1 MMYQPETE
9 YYLGKNE
16 QNGYT
21 IVEHINHRFPHEGR
35 CVFSVCEYGISDDS
49 GAPISYDDTFVEIE
63 EDVRKQAMRMFRDV
77 ERELVLIGNEGS
89 TPIEGN
95 VKAGDY
101 LFSRGEYYHVIS
113 LHQGHE
119 LFQSFYCDKYDLDFD
134 PDPFTLDD
142 LGTTLEEL
150 MEDCF
155 LISKETYEMAL
166 QTARNGISQITA
178 YLSDQYIRHKGI
190 ESTNL

>member
-1 MMYQPETE
+1 MYKPETE
-9 YYLGKNE
+9 YYLGQNE

-63 EDVRKQAMRMFRDV
+63 EDVRKQAMKMFRDV
-77 ERELVLIGNEGS
+77 ERKLVLIGNEGS

-101 LFSRGEYYHVIS
+101 LFSRGEFYHVIS

-119 LFQSFYCDKYDLDFD
+119 LFQSFYCNKYDLDFD

-142 LGTTLEEL
+142 LGTTLDEL
-150 MEDCF
+150 MEDSF
-155 LISKETYEMAL
+155 LISKETYDKAL
-166 QTARNGISQITA
+166 QAARNGIAQITV
-178 YLSDQYIRHKGI
+178 YLSDQYIRHKGL
-190 ESTNL
+190 ESSNL

>member
-1 MMYQPETE
+1 MYQPETE
-9 YYLGKNE
+9 YYLGQNE

-77 ERELVLIGNEGS
+77 ERKLVLIGNEGS

-101 LFSRGEYYHVIS
+101 LFSRGEFYHVVS

-166 QTARNGISQITA
+166 LEARNGITQITE

>member
-1 MMYQPETE
+1 MYQPETE
-9 YYLGKNE
+9 YYLGQNE

-63 EDVRKQAMRMFRDV
+63 EDVRKQAMKMFRDV
-77 ERELVLIGNEGS
+77 ERKLVLIGNEGS

-101 LFSRGEYYHVIS
+101 LFSRGEFYHVVS

-166 QTARNGISQITA
+166 LEARNGISQITA

>member
-1 MMYQPETE
+1 MYQPETE
-9 YYLGKNE
+9 YYLGQNE

-49 GAPISYDDTFVEIE
+49 GAPISYDDTYVEIE

-77 ERELVLIGNEGS
+77 ERKLVLIGNEGS

-101 LFSRGEYYHVIS
+101 LFSRGEFYHVVS

-150 MEDCF
+150 MEDSF
-155 LISKETYEMAL
+155 LISKETYDKAL
-166 QTARNGISQITA
+166 QAARNGIAQVTA
-178 YLSDQYIRHKGI
+178 YLSDQYIQHTGI
-190 ESTNL
+190 QETSL

>member
-1 MMYQPETE
+1 MYQPETE
-9 YYLGKNE
+9 YYLGQNE

-77 ERELVLIGNEGS
+77 ERKLVLIGNEGS

-95 VKAGDY
+95 VKSGDY
-101 LFSRGEYYHVIS
+101 LFSRGEFYHVVS

-166 QTARNGISQITA
+166 QTARNGITQTTE
-178 YLSDQYIRHKGI
+178 YLSDQYIRHKGFG
-190 ESTNL
+190 STNL

>member
-1 MMYQPETE
+1 MYQPETE
-9 YYLGKNE
+9 YYLGQNE
-16 QNGYT
+16 QNGYA

-63 EDVRKQAMRMFRDV
+63 EDVRKQAMKMFRDV
-77 ERELVLIGNEGS
+77 KRKLVLIGNEGS

-101 LFSRGEYYHVIS
+101 LFSRGEFYHVVS

-155 LISKETYEMAL
+155 LISKETYETAL
-166 QTARNGISQITA
+166 QVAQNGISQITA

>member
-1 MMYQPETE
+1 MYQPETE
-9 YYLGKNE
+9 YYLGQNE

-63 EDVRKQAMRMFRDV
+63 EDVRKQAMKMFRDV
-77 ERELVLIGNEGS
+77 ERKLVLIGNEGS

-101 LFSRGEYYHVIS
+101 LFSRGEFYHVVS

-155 LISKETYEMAL
+155 LISKETYETAL
-166 QTARNGISQITA
+166 QVAQNGISQITA

>member
-1 MMYQPETE
+1 MYQPETE
-9 YYLGKNE
+9 YYLGPND

-21 IVEHINHRFPHEGR
+21 IVEHINRRFPYEGR
-35 CVFSVCEYGISDDS
+35 CAFTVCKYGISDGE
-49 GAPISYDDTFVEIE
+49 GAPIRYDDTYVEIE
-63 EDVRKQAMRMFRDV
+63 EVVRKHAMRMFRDV

-95 VKAGDY
+95 VNAGDY

-134 PDPFTLDD
+134 QGPFTLED
-142 LGTTLEEL
+142 LDITLEEL
-150 MEDCF
+150 LEDSF
-155 LISKETYEMAL
+155 LISKETYETAL
-166 QTARNGISQITA
+166 QAAKNGITQITA
-178 YLSDQYIRHKGI
+178 YLSDQYIRHKGM

>member
-1 MMYQPETE
+1 MYQPETE
-9 YYLGKNE
+9 YYLGQNE

-63 EDVRKQAMRMFRDV
+63 EDVRKQAMKMFRDV
-77 ERELVLIGNEGS
+77 ERKLVLIGNEGS

-101 LFSRGEYYHVIS
+101 LFSRGEFYHVVS

>member
-1 MMYQPETE
+1 MYKPETE
-9 YYLGKNE
+9 YYLGQNE

-63 EDVRKQAMRMFRDV
+63 EDVRKQAMKMFRDV
-77 ERELVLIGNEGS
+77 ERKLVLIGNEGS

-101 LFSRGEYYHVIS
+101 LFSRGEFYHVVS

-134 PDPFTLDD
+134 PGPYTLDD

-166 QTARNGISQITA
+166 LEARNGISQITA
-178 YLSDQYIRHKGI
+178 YLSDQYIRHKGL
-190 ESTNL
+190 ESSNL

>member
-1 MMYQPETE
+1 MYKPETE

-77 ERELVLIGNEGS
+77 EKKLVLIGNEGS
-89 TPIEGN
+89 TPIEGD
-95 VKAGDY
+95 VKVGDY
-101 LFSRGEYYHVIS
+101 LFSRGEFYHVVS

-119 LFQSFYCDKYDLDFD
+119 LFQSFYCDKYDLDYD

-178 YLSDQYIRHKGI
+178 YFSDQYIQHAGI
-190 ESTNL
+190 QESSL

>member
-1 MMYQPETE
+1 MYKPETE
-9 YYLGKNE
+9 YYLGQNDK
-16 QNGYT
+16 NGYT

-77 ERELVLIGNEGS
+77 ERKLVLIGNEGS
-89 TPIEGN
+89 TSIEGN
-95 VKAGDY
+95 VIAGDN
-101 LFSRGEYYHVIS
+101 LFSRGEFYHVVS

-134 PDPFTLDD
+134 PGPYTLDD

-155 LISKETYEMAL
+155 LISKETYDKAL
-166 QTARNGISQITA
+166 QAARNGISQITA
-178 YLSDQYIRHKGI
+178 YLSDQYIQHTGI
-190 ESTNL
+190 QETSL

>member
-1 MMYQPETE
+1 MYQPETE
-9 YYLGKNE
+9 YYLGQNE
-16 QNGYT
+16 QNGYA

-63 EDVRKQAMRMFRDV
+63 EDVRKQAMKMFRDV
-77 ERELVLIGNEGS
+77 ERKLVLIGNEGS

-101 LFSRGEYYHVIS
+101 LFSRGEFYHVVS

-155 LISKETYEMAL
+155 LISKETYETAL
-166 QTARNGISQITA
+166 QVAQNGISQITA

>member
-1 MMYQPETE
+1 MYQPETE
-9 YYLGKNE
+9 YYLGQND

-63 EDVRKQAMRMFRDV
+63 EDVRKQAMKMFRDV
-77 ERELVLIGNEGS
+77 ERKLVLIGNEGS

-101 LFSRGEYYHVIS
+101 LFSRGEFYHVVS

-134 PDPFTLDD
+134 PGPYTLDD

-166 QTARNGISQITA
+166 QTVRNGITQITE

>member
-1 MMYQPETE
+1 MYQPETE
-9 YYLGKNE
+9 YYLGHNE

-21 IVEHINHRFPHEGR
+21 IVEHINHRFPYEGR
-35 CVFSVCEYGISDDS
+35 CVFSVCEYGISDGS
-49 GAPISYDDTFVEIE
+49 GAPISYDDTYVEIE

-77 ERELVLIGNEGS
+77 ERKLVLIGNEGS

-101 LFSRGEYYHVIS
+101 LFSRGEFYHVVS

-150 MEDCF
+150 MEDSF
-155 LISKETYEMAL
+155 LISKETYDKAL
-166 QTARNGISQITA
+166 QAAKNGIAQVTA
-178 YLSDQYIRHKGI
+178 YLSDQYIQHTGI
-190 ESTNL
+190 QETSL

>member
-1 MMYQPETE
+1 MYKPETE
-9 YYLGKNE
+9 YYLGQNE

-63 EDVRKQAMRMFRDV
+63 EDVRKQAMKMFRDV
-77 ERELVLIGNEGS
+77 ERKLVLIGNEGS

-101 LFSRGEYYHVIS
+101 LFSRGEFYHVVS

-178 YLSDQYIRHKGI
+178 YLSDQYIRHKGL

>member
-1 MMYQPETE
+1 MYQPETE
-9 YYLGKNE
+9 YYLGQNE
-16 QNGYT
+16 QNGYA

-77 ERELVLIGNEGS
+77 ERKLVLIGNEGS
-89 TPIEGN
+89 TPI
-95 VKAGDY
+95 
-101 LFSRGEYYHVIS
+101 YHVVS

-155 LISKETYEMAL
+155 LISKETYDKAL
-166 QTARNGISQITA
+166 QAARNGIAQITA
-178 YLSDQYIRHKGI
+178 YLSDQYIQHSGI
-190 ESTNL
+190 QETSL

>member
-1 MMYQPETE
+1 MYQPETE
-9 YYLGKNE
+9 YYLGQNE

-21 IVEHINHRFPHEGR
+21 IVEHINHRFPYEGR

-49 GAPISYDDTFVEIE
+49 GAPISYDDTYVEIE

-77 ERELVLIGNEGS
+77 ERKLVLIGNEGS

-101 LFSRGEYYHVIS
+101 LFSRGEFYHVVS

-150 MEDCF
+150 MEDSF
-155 LISKETYEMAL
+155 LISKETYDKAL
-166 QTARNGISQITA
+166 QAARNGIAQITA
-178 YLSDQYIRHKGI
+178 YLSDQYIQHTGI
-190 ESTNL
+190 QETSL

>member
-1 MMYQPETE
+1 MYQPETE
-9 YYLGKNE
+9 YYLGQNE

-21 IVEHINHRFPHEGR
+21 IVEHINHRFPHEGL

-77 ERELVLIGNEGS
+77 ERKLVLIGNEGS

-101 LFSRGEYYHVIS
+101 LFSRGEFYHVVS

-155 LISKETYEMAL
+155 LISKETYETAL
-166 QTARNGISQITA
+166 QVAQNGISQITA
-178 YLSDQYIRHKGI
+178 YLSDQYIRHKGL
-190 ESTNL
+190 ESSNL

>member
-1 MMYQPETE
+1 MYQPETE
-9 YYLGKNE
+9 YYLGQNE

-35 CVFSVCEYGISDDS
+35 CVFSVCEYGISDGS
-49 GAPISYDDTFVEIE
+49 GAPISYDDTYVEIE
-63 EDVRKQAMRMFRDV
+63 EDVRKQAMKMFRDV
-77 ERELVLIGNEGS
+77 ERKLVLIGNEGS

-101 LFSRGEYYHVIS
+101 LFSRGEFYHVVS

-134 PDPFTLDD
+134 PDPFSLEE

-150 MEDCF
+150 MEDSL
-155 LISKETYEMAL
+155 LISRETYETAL
-166 QTARNGISQITA
+166 QAARNGISQITA

>member
-1 MMYQPETE
+1 MLWRGNLFLSET
-9 YYLGKNE
+9 
-16 QNGYT
+16 
-21 IVEHINHRFPHEGR
+21 RASP
-35 CVFSVCEYGISDDS
+35 
-49 GAPISYDDTFVEIE
+49 
-63 EDVRKQAMRMFRDV
+63 
-77 ERELVLIGNEGS
+77 
-89 TPIEGN
+89 PIEGN

-101 LFSRGEYYHVIS
+101 LFSRGEFYHVVS

-166 QTARNGISQITA
+166 LEARNGISQITA
-178 YLSDQYIRHKGI
+178 YLSDQYIQHKG
-190 ESTNL
+190 L

>member
-1 MMYQPETE
+1 MYKPETE
-9 YYLGKNE
+9 YYLGQNE

-77 ERELVLIGNEGS
+77 ERKLVLIGNEGS

-101 LFSRGEYYHVIS
+101 LFSRGEFYHVVS

-166 QTARNGISQITA
+166 LEARNGITQITE
-178 YLSDQYIRHKGI
+178 YLSDQYIRHKGL

>member
-1 MMYQPETE
+1 MYQPETE
-9 YYLGKNE
+9 YYLGQNE
-16 QNGYT
+16 QNEYT
-21 IVEHINHRFPHEGR
+21 IVEHINHRFPYEGR

-63 EDVRKQAMRMFRDV
+63 EDVRKQAMKMFRDV
-77 ERELVLIGNEGS
+77 ERKLVLIGNEGS

-101 LFSRGEYYHVIS
+101 LFSRGEFYHVVS

-166 QTARNGISQITA
+166 QTARNGITQITE

>member
-1 MMYQPETE
+1 MYQPETE
-9 YYLGKNE
+9 YYLGQNE
-16 QNGYT
+16 QNGYA

-63 EDVRKQAMRMFRDV
+63 EDVRKQAMKMFRDV
-77 ERELVLIGNEGS
+77 ERKLVLIGNEGS

-101 LFSRGEYYHVIS
+101 LFSRGEFYHVVS

>member
-1 MMYQPETE
+1 MYKPETE
-9 YYLGKNE
+9 YYLGQNE

-77 ERELVLIGNEGS
+77 ERKLVLIGNEGS

-101 LFSRGEYYHVIS
+101 LFSRGEFYHVVS

>member
-1 MMYQPETE
+1 MYKPETE
-9 YYLGKNE
+9 YYLGQNE

-35 CVFSVCEYGISDDS
+35 CVFSVCEYGVSDGS
-49 GAPISYDDTFVEIE
+49 GAPISYDDTYVEIE

-77 ERELVLIGNEGS
+77 ERKLVLIGNEGS

-95 VKAGDY
+95 IKAGDY
-101 LFSRGEYYHVIS
+101 LFSRGEFYHVVS

-142 LGTTLEEL
+142 LGTTLDEL
-150 MEDCF
+150 MEDSF
-155 LISKETYEMAL
+155 LISKETYDKAL
-166 QTARNGISQITA
+166 QAARNGIAQVTA
-178 YLSDQYIRHKGI
+178 YLSDQYIQHTGI
-190 ESTNL
+190 QETSL